1 MTKQSRKP
9 ASIIRTLSLQDF
21 QGFRGRHTFDLA
33 PLTLIMGANATGKSS
48 TGRAIKL
55 VAQSADGHLKYSGS
69 NVDLVDRNHA
79 TFGQRQNA
87 SHLEV
92 QMAFNLLES
101 HFLPYE
107 SSNAAFRAVRYG
119 EDEEHW
125 GSWAESFSQVFSKKQ
140 IRFLARHVNT
150 LLVMAPEPNSEGEGF
165 SERTV
170 LATGFAF
177 TANPSVPAITIGFGY
192 SVTAGVVKVTAKME
206 DALFLGYLAPADY
219 ESVEQAES
227 LLDPSIEQWFETVFT
242 RMIEIEPVQEN
253 SYREQVR
260 QEMLDD
266 VHLEWSTLL
275 LKYVKYLEANGWV
288 ADFDQMYF
296 DDETDLRLIFLGTL
310 FDAARSARVEALSDF
325 LEISSV
331 RSANSLP
338 KSLLGDGV
346 WSGVILKRA
355 KDELDLEEVNR
366 ALGSLTA
373 SRYEVCQADVVQ
385 KTMVTSQ
392 SSKEIFVLDK
402 LTGARISFDNV
413 GAGLGQILP
422 ILRAIFDRPS
432 GKKLLIEQPELHLHP
447 KAQAE
452 FGSILVDALQ
462 KGVINQV
469 IVETHSEALLLRV
482 QKLIREGKLQAQD
495 VAVLITQ
502 EEPVSEVDRESPRGN
517 MVYNIGL
524 ADDGELLEPLE
535 LSFASIRLD
544 EYL

>member
-1 MTKQSRKP
+1 MAKQSIKP
-9 ASIIRTLSLQDF
+9 ASFIRTLSLRDF
-21 QGFRGRHTFDLA
+21 QGFRGRHTIDLA

-55 VAQSADGHLKYSGS
+55 VTQSSDGYLKYSGS

-87 SHLEV
+87 SHLEI

-101 HFLPYE
+101 HFLPQE
-107 SSNAAFRAVRYG
+107 SSNTVFGVVQYG
-119 EDEEHW
+119 DEEHW
-125 GSWAESFSQVFSKKQ
+125 GSWVESFSQVFSRKQ
-140 IRFLARHVNT
+140 IRYLARHVDT
-150 LLVMAPEPNSEGEGF
+150 LLVISPEPNSEGEGF

-192 SVTAGVVKVTAKME
+192 SVASGDVKVPAKME
-206 DALFLGYLAPADY
+206 EALFLGYIEPTDDERA
-219 ESVEQAES
+219 EQAES
-227 LLDPSIEQWFETVFT
+227 ILFPAIEQWFETVFT
-242 RMIEIEPVQEN
+242 KMLEIEPVQEN

-266 VHLEWSTLL
+266 VHFDWSTLL
-275 LKYVKYLEANGWV
+275 LMYVKYQEANGWV
-288 ADFDQMYF
+288 ADFDQGYF
-296 DDETDLRLIFLGTL
+296 DDELDLRVIFLGTL
-310 FDAARSARVEALSDF
+310 FEAARSAREEALSDF

-338 KSLLGDGV
+338 KRLLDEGV
-346 WSGVILKRA
+346 WSGVRLKRA
-355 KDELDLEEVNR
+355 NDELDLEEVNR

-402 LTGARISFDNV
+402 LTGARISFENV

-502 EEPVSEVDRESPRGN
+502 EEPVSELDRESPRGN
-517 MVYNIGL
+517 MIYNVGL
-524 ADDGELLEPLE
+524 ATDGEFLEPLE